1 MPLFRAYFKII
12 RGSALML
19 AVILAVFT
27 IQVVLFSSGA
37 PEGGIAADFETARV
51 PIAVINR
58 DGDAPL
64 TRGLAAYLARNS
76 DVVPLPDNE
85 EKLQD
90 ALFYR
95 EVHYIA
101 IIPPGFS
108 EGFMA
113 GRDCAVQ
120 KITVP
125 GSAGSF
131 YVDLALDRF
140 LNTARLHRSYGKEES
155 QAALVQS
162 TLRDLAFDTP
172 VAVRSAAGTDGY
184 HQGAADYFA
193 YCAFGLL
200 AMIMTGI
207 SQIMLTFNG
216 RDLYL
221 RNLGAPL
228 PRRSMNLQLAAGH
241 GVFALACWAI
251 LLLGG
256 FILHGRSLLAAGSGG
271 LYALNTLVFTAVCA
285 AIGFLVG
292 GFVKNQGVQAGA
304 INIVALGLSFLGGV
318 FVPQSVMSKSVLA
331 VARYLP
337 SYWFMRANETIGLA
351 GFSGGALQ
359 SVYSSILIQLGF
371 ALAIFSVALFL
382 GKERRKAF

>member
-1 MPLFRAYFKII
+1 MPLFRAYFKVV
-12 RGSALML
+12 RGSMLML
-19 AVILAVFT
+19 AVILGVFA
-27 IQVVLFSSGA
+27 IQVVLFSSAAPRGA
-37 PEGGIAADFETARV
+37 AGGFEPARV

-58 DGDAPL
+58 DSRAPL
-64 TRGLAAYLARNS
+64 ALGLADYLALNNNAVS
-76 DVVPLPDNE
+76 LPDNE
-85 EKLQD
+85 ERLQD

-95 EVHYIA
+95 EIHYVA

-108 EGFMA
+108 SDFMA

-120 KITVP
+120 KVIVP
-125 GSAGSF
+125 GSADSY
-131 YVDLALDRF
+131 YVDLAVDRF
-140 LNTARLHRSYGKEES
+140 LNTARLHRFYGKEES
-155 QAALVQS
+155 QAELVRS
-162 TLRDLAFDTP
+162 AMGDLASDTP
-172 VAVRSAAGTDGY
+172 VAIKYAGAAAGY
-184 HQGAADYFA
+184 HQGAAGYFA

-207 SQIMLTFNG
+207 SQIMLTFNE

-241 GVFALACWAI
+241 GAFALGCWGI

-256 FILHGRSLLAAGSGG
+256 FLLHGKSLLTSGLAG
-271 LYALNTLVFTAVCA
+271 LYALNTLVFAAVCS
-285 AIGFLVG
+285 AIAFLVG
-292 GFVKNQGVQAGA
+292 GFVKSHGVQAGV
-304 INIVALGLSFLGGV
+304 INVVALGLGFLGGV
-318 FVPQSVMSKSVLA
+318 FVPQSVMSRSVLA

-337 SYWFMRANETIGLA
+337 SYWFMRANEAIELSC
-351 GFSGGALQ
+351 FSGGSLP

-382 GKERRKAF
+382 GKERRKAY